1 MADLAQ
7 FFIEA
12 RYMGVNG
19 SRYATIKKVIPKVIP
34 ERKKPA
40 LSWPVHL

>member
-1 MADLAQ
+1 MANFAH
-7 FFIEA
+7 FIIEA
-12 RYMGVNG
+12 RYEGVYG

-40 LSWPVHL
+40 HG

>member
-19 SRYATIKKVIPKVIP
+19 SRYATIKKVIP